1 MSAITAPMSESPL
14 PTAGGVIAPAQPH
27 EQGAVGSTDIT
38 VVTVALAIL
47 AILGMLTAFAAI
59 AGSMPVVVIGS
70 LVSVV
75 LSVATA
81 FTQLHRAGL

>member
-1 MSAITAPMSESPL
+1 MSESPL
-14 PTAGGVIAPAQPH
+14 PGAAGVIAPAQAQ
-27 EQGAVGSTDIT
+27 EQGEAGSADIT
-38 VVTVALAIL
+38 ISTVALAIL

-70 LVSVV
+70 LISVV

>member
-1 MSAITAPMSESPL
+1 MSESSL
-14 PTAGGVIAPAQPH
+14 PAAAGVIAPAQPH
-27 EQGAVGSTDIT
+27 ERAAGVADIAIIT
-38 VVTVALAIL
+38 VAFAIL
-47 AILGMLTAFAAI
+47 AILGMFTAFAAI
-59 AGSMPVVVIGS
+59 AGSMPAVVIGS